1 MGNPERRCALIGIGL
16 LGSAVAS
23 RLQAAGF
30 VVRGYDIDPA
40 KQRAF
45 GESGGAVC
53 DSAADAAEGCAWV
66 VTCLM
71 SGQIVRQ
78 AVLGDRGAA
87 EGMAPGA
94 VLVDMTT
101 CAPWESVALA
111 QDLAARGLA
120 TLDATISGSS
130 AQVRAGEGVMLV
142 GGCDDAFAK
151 AAPVLDAVGG
161 SYLHVGPSGSGATA
175 KLVTNLVLGL
185 NRLAL
190 AEGLALGERAGMDAT
205 RVLEV
210 LRAGAA
216 HSRVMDAKGEK
227 MAQREYSTQA
237 RLSQHRKDV
246 GLILELAQRVGAA
259 VPASE
264 LHWELL
270 TRGVQDG
277 LGDLDNAAIVEV
289 LRAMA
294 SKEPGDEKSG
304 GAIA

>member
-1 MGNPERRCALIGIGL
+1 MRCALIGIGL
-16 LGSAVAS
+16 LGSAVAD

-30 VVRGYDIDPA
+30 LVRGYDIDPV
-40 KQRAF
+40 KLGAF
-45 GESGGAVC
+45 AAAGGMAC
-53 DSAADAAEGCAWV
+53 ESAADAAEGCAWT

-71 SGQIVRQ
+71 SGEIVRR

-94 VLVDMTT
+94 VLLDMTT
-101 CAPWESVALA
+101 CAPWESMALA
-111 QDLAARGLA
+111 QELASRGL
-120 TLDATISGSS
+120 TMLDATISGSS

-142 GGCDDAFAK
+142 GGSDEALAK
-151 AAPVLDAVGG
+151 AAPILGAVGG
-161 SYLHVGPSGSGATA
+161 SCVHVGPSGSGATA

-190 AEGLALGERAGMDAT
+190 AEGLALGERAGMDAE

-216 HSRVMDAKGEK
+216 YSRVMDAKGEK

-259 VPASE
+259 APASG
-264 LHWELL
+264 LHLELL
-270 TRGVQDG
+270 TRGVDDG

-294 SKEPGDEKSG
+294 AKEADGEEPG